1 MKRFITFSL
10 LAVCACILSGC
21 GGSSPDDVALDF
33 MKAVAKP
40 DLKAAAEMATP
51 ETAALLNMAAS
62 MGGEG
67 LEAHPNAKFKVLS
80 SSVDGDTA
88 KVKIQ
93 VTDDGETDEE
103 ELDLKKID
111 GKWKVAMPK
120 DR

>member
-1 MKRFITFSL
+1 MKQFVKFAL
-10 LAVCACILSGC
+10 LAVCATFFAGC
-21 GGSSPDDVALDF
+21 GSSPEDVAVDF

-51 ETAALLNMAAS
+51 DTAALLNMAAG
-62 MGGEG
+62 MGGA
-67 LEAHPNAKFKVLS
+67 EAHPNAKFKVIS
-80 SSVDGDTA
+80 STVNGDTA

-111 GKWKVAMPK
+111 GDWKVSMPK